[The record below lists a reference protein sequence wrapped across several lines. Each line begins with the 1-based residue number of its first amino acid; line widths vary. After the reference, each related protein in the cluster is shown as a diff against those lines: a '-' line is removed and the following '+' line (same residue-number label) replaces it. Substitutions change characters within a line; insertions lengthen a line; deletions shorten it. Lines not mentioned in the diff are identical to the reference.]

1 MKENKNVPDLQ
12 ENKMRTMPVG
22 RLLLTMALP
31 LAISMLVQAF
41 YNIVDT
47 YFVSLV
53 STDATGALSFAF
65 PVQNLQVGFATGI
78 AVGVNSL
85 LSKSLGEGNP
95 DRANRAAGN
104 GILLISVAIAGFM
117 LFGAFGTKAYYS
129 MFQINDATREY
140 GIRYTSICCIF
151 TLGLFVEILCERL
164 LQASGR
170 TVYTL
175 FTQGAGAVLNI
186 ILDPLFILGSAGLE
200 ARLGIR
206 LPFHFPAFGVAGA
219 AIATVIGQW
228 VAAITAVIFNLTKNH
243 DVKFGLSYLKP
254 NKHIIG
260 KILTVGIPSII
271 MMAIGSV
278 MNFCMNQVFLSFRDT
293 YGQTPANVFGIY
305 FKLQSIFLM
314 PLFGINNAS
323 ISIIAFNYGARLPKR
338 ITGNLKCALVSA
350 LVIMLLGFGVFQAFP
365 DKLMGL
371 FGSSGDENAAALV
384 KMGVNA
390 MRIVSIHFPIAAVGI
405 ALGAS
410 FPALGNGIY
419 STITSLCRQLIALVP
434 AAYLLSLT
442 GSVDAVWWAF
452 PIAEVVSAL
461 ATLFFFSRI
470 YRQKIKP
477 LFEEQNPANPS

>member
-1 MKENKNVPDLQ
+1 MSQKQNRLQ
-12 ENKMRTMPVG
+12 GNKMGTMPVG
-22 RLLLTMALP
+22 RLLFTMALP

-65 PVQNLQVGFATGI
+65 PVQNLQIGFATGV

-85 LSKSLGEGNP
+85 LSKSLGEGRT

-104 GILLISVAIAGFM
+104 GIFLMLLCVSLFM
-117 LFGAFGTKAYYS
+117 LFGIFGTRAYYS
-129 MFQINDATREY
+129 LFDINQTTRAY
-140 GIRYTSICCIF
+140 GISYTSICTVF
-151 TLGLFVEILCERL
+151 TLGVFVEILGERL

-175 FTQGAGAVLNI
+175 FTQGIGAVLNI
-186 ILDPLFILGSAGLE
+186 ILDPLFILGSAGLQE
-200 ARLGIR
+200 KLGIT
-206 LPFHFPAFGVAGA
+206 LPFYFPAYGVAGA

-228 VAAITAVIFNLTKNH
+228 VAALMAVIFNVTKNRELT
-243 DVKFGLSYLKP
+243 FRLKYCRP
-254 NKHIIG
+254 DGEIIK
-260 KILTVGIPSII
+260 KILSVGVPSII

-278 MNFCMNQVFLSFRDT
+278 MNFCMNQVFLSFAPT

-323 ISIIAFNYGARLPKR
+323 ISILAFNYGAGKPKR
-338 ITGNLKCALVSA
+338 ITGTLKCALGAA
-350 LVIMLLGFGVFQAFP
+350 LVIMLLGFTVFQVIP

-371 FGSSGDENAAALV
+371 FGSSGDENAAHLV
-384 KMGVNA
+384 NMGVNA

-410 FPALGNGIY
+410 FQALGVGIY

-434 AAYLLSLT
+434 AAYLLRLT
-442 GSVDAVWWAF
+442 GNVDAVWWAF
-452 PIAEVVSAL
+452 PIAEVVSAM
-461 ATLFFFSRI
+461 ATLFFYRKI
-470 YRQKIKP
+470 YQNKVKP
-477 LFEEQNPANPS
+477 LFLTDNRE